1 MSESKNHQEMI
12 DSIKKL
18 VIEIDHERD
27 ELQISNQ
34 PSPLNVATIHLAAAA
49 SALMYVDGKISA
61 SKFIDLL
68 DVAHVADLAAAELFL
83 KDAAQTEEQA

>member
-1 MSESKNHQEMI
+1 MSELKSHQEII

-27 ELQISNQ
+27 ESQISNQ

-49 SALMYVDGKISA
+49 SALMYIDGKLSA

-68 DVAHVADLAAAELFL
+68 ELAHVADLAAIELFL
-83 KDAAQTEEQA
+83 NDAAQAEEQD

>member
-27 ELQISNQ
+27 KLQTSNQ

-49 SALMYVDGKISA
+49 SALMYVDGKLSA

-68 DVAHVADLAAAELFL
+68 DVAHVADLAAIELFL
-83 KDAAQTEEQA
+83 FDAAQTEEQA